1 MHLPKLAIK
10 TRPPRMLTVDFPLGL
25 TFGAAHDQTK
35 HWQVMEQLLD
45 FAVNGGVEEVK
56 AFRE

>member
-1 MHLPKLAIK
+1 
-10 TRPPRMLTVDFPLGL
+10 MLTVDFPLGL